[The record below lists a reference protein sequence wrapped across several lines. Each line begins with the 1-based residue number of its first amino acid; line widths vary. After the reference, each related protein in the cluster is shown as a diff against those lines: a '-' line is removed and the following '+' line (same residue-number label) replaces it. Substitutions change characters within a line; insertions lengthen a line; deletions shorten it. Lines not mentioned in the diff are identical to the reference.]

1 VRQLLSP
8 VRWEECQRE
17 LLAQGVDQFYEIGP
31 GKVLKGLLKRVD
43 RKVECVSVGADG

>member
-1 VRQLLSP
+1 VLWEDCVRG
-8 VRWEECQRE
+8 
-17 LLAQGVDQFYEIGP
+17 LLAAGVEKFYEIGP